1 MDDSR
6 HQPPEPPDDKAASL
20 RRPISIRRIR
30 LQESELDQRARQ
42 VGTAVGTMV
51 ALLRDAQHKLN
62 EGDLWKITNPLSDL
76 RTKAQGRTQELR
88 HAAALRA
95 QQWRRAALERASEL
109 HRQARTG
116 YKQAL
121 VRSKNP
127 GRGPMLIA
135 AGALGF
141 LLGVGFKAWRS
152 GRSK

>member
-1 MDDSR
+1 MDDMG
-6 HQPPEPPDDKAASL
+6 HQPPEPVDDNAASL
-20 RRPISIRRIR
+20 RRPISIRRIP

-62 EGDLWKITNPLSDL
+62 EGDLWKLTNPLSDL
-76 RTKAQGRTQELR
+76 RTTAQGRTQELR

-109 HRQARTG
+109 HRQARAG

-121 VRSKNP
+121 GWSKDP

-135 AGALGF
+135 AGVLGF